1 MKKGLKIILLI
12 VLITGIG
19 LISYILINNKIETS
33 KMEKA
38 VSIPFLLLMPD
49 DFRNPE
55 TSLKYGFKGYIE
67 IGLLDDSVFNKME
80 DKSIIPLKNGD
91 EVNVEYK
98 NILYLKRGDEVNIP
112 LSLHFVS
119 HVNKEI
125 DKVGVI
131 LDTMKE
137 VRGERLI
144 STKDYGITDENGNV
158 IKRGE
163 ALINELISYEPN
175 YLVLKDGETKN
186 IVMKIKIPKDFP
198 PVIHFQIDP
207 MGIYADIDEKIAVFQ
222 NETIDKMW
230 EVVIND

>member
-1 MKKGLKIILLI
+1 MKKKRTLVVISIVVVCAIIFGI
-12 VLITGIG
+12 IT
-19 LISYILINNKIETS
+19 KIEIS
-33 KMEKA
+33 KRDKA
-38 VSIPFLLLMPD
+38 VSIPFLILMPD
-49 DFRNPE
+49 DFRNAE
-55 TSLKYGFKGYIE
+55 TSLKYGYKGYIE
-67 IGLLDDSVFNKME
+67 IGLLDNSLFKDVGDNST
-80 DKSIIPLKNGD
+80 IPLKNGD
-91 EVNVEYK
+91 EVNTGGK
-98 NILYLKRGDEVNIP
+98 RILYLNRGDEVNIP

-119 HVNKEI
+119 HVKEI

-137 VRGERLI
+137 VGGGKLTSI
-144 STKDYGITDENGNV
+144 QYYDITDENGNV
-158 IKRGE
+158 IKKGE

-198 PVIHFQIDP
+198 PVIHFQVDP
-207 MGIYADIDEKIAVFQ
+207 IGIYADTDEKIGVFQ